1 MTNEIILKRSTGS
14 NPDFIENCALKE
26 IDLEKRLSKEK
37 SDIKP
42 DELTINK
49 NYEDIKHVVIAYIG
63 DTAAGSGAIM
73 KYEYDDVPDA
83 TELKRL
89 FVKNEFQGNGIGTKI
104 TNELILW
111 AKELGFKNIIL
122 ETADFLKEACH
133 IYYKLG
139 FEKIDNYTP
148 YINEKES
155 LCMKKTL

>member
-1 MTNEIILKRSTGS
+1 MEDKIILKRTTGNDS
-14 NPDFIENCALKE
+14 AFIECCRLKE
-26 IDLEKRLSKEK
+26 ADLMRRLDKNESE
-37 SDIKP
+37 IKP
-42 DELTINK
+42 DDLSIKN

-63 DTAAGSGAIM
+63 EVPAGCGAIM
-73 KYEYDDVPDA
+73 KYEYADVPDA

-104 TNELILW
+104 TKELILW

-148 YINEKES
+148 YVSEKES